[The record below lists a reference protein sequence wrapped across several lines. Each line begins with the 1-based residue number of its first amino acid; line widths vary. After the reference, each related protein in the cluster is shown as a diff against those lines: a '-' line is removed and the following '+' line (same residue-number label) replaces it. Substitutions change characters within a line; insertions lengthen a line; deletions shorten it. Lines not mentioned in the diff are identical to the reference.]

1 MYYYPKLIETS
12 KGNQMFNK
20 PSQETILNGLR
31 DDFEEALE
39 DGELNE
45 KLGAFIVEEAA
56 YNWTKARIINTLADE
71 LANKQ
76 YAFDHAVREEDQ
88 ALEKAGLI

>member
-1 MYYYPKLIETS
+1 MKELS
-12 KGNQMFNK
+12 K
-20 PSQETILNGLR
+20 ETILNGLR
-31 DDFEEALE
+31 EDFEEALE

-76 YAFDHAVREEDQ
+76 YAFDHAVREEDI
-88 ALEKAGLI
+88 ALSRAGII